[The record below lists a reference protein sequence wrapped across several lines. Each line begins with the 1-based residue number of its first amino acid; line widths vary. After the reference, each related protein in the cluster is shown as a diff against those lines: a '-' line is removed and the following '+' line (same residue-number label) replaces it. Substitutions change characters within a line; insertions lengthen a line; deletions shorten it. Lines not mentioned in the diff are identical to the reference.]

1 MDVQQLHSL
10 FDVAVQNNLTSLIC
24 HYITDVCLD
33 ENAVSSDPLLAFL
46 LDEVV
51 IKDWCKRAVNVL
63 ITEIGVIYRSGLETM
78 RSRLSQLQKFATQL
92 AGIYSILE
100 VMVSSFNEAVSA
112 HVNDLHQLIE
122 NTLKAKQ
129 HLEAMIWCI
138 RHRFIQDIC
147 SRYTDHTSWSSDVIQ
162 RKAYAEERKW
172 PGFSDKGSDI
182 NEANQTTLFIEQALQ
197 NLGIEQNYR
206 DKEED
211 ITITCLQ
218 NEQSSSMFCSTITT
232 DHCSIDRYPF
242 KNLREAVDVLFLHG
256 ASDMVIAKQAILLY
270 YLFDRHW
277 SRPDSE
283 WRYLVDDFATTFG
296 ITNRTLL
303 ECLVFCLLD
312 DHSSEALKEAC
323 SLLPKIFSKETHP
336 KIAQVLLER
345 QRPDMALLVLKC
357 TGRDSFSATENFEKD
372 GISSLSE
379 AVTAVRV
386 RIECGLLTEAFMYH
400 RSYCSKVKEQ
410 HSANM
415 THTED
420 AFEGSWIYHVEMM
433 MVEFCTIC
441 IERNLVDKMIDLPWD
456 SEEEKHLHKSLFESA
471 HEAPMDPI
479 GSLLVVYYLRRYRYL
494 EAYGVDRSLQKF
506 EQKELE
512 NATEE
517 IASKIRAIAQWRESL
532 VAKCLD
538 MLPEVQRENVKA
550 INSGEQI
557 QFARTAQ
564 ISSPAH
570 VGKSQNPVM
579 DLSTTF
585 TSVLQNKSSL
595 FSKNNALTDS
605 SGLIRSSHSERKV
618 PSALQTRAPPHGSP
632 ISNMRSTVGGKFP
645 TVGQNVD
652 SPFLRGAKGISSRK
666 GETGFKE
673 GIKYAD
679 HDPLPM
685 YLNLSS
691 GDTPTKDY
699 RTSLLKAEA
708 NKTTYFQGQDSVGK
722 GEFHFGSRAVK
733 PFNLNGT
740 GAGQNGLA
748 KISGYAGFREDYK
761 VPTKENIL
769 R

>member
-1 MDVQQLHSL
+1 
-10 FDVAVQNNLTSLIC
+10 
-24 HYITDVCLD
+24 
-33 ENAVSSDPLLAFL
+33 
-46 LDEVV
+46 
-51 IKDWCKRAVNVL
+51 
-63 ITEIGVIYRSGLETM
+63 
-78 RSRLSQLQKFATQL
+78 
-92 AGIYSILE
+92 
-100 VMVSSFNEAVSA
+100 
-112 HVNDLHQLIE
+112 
-122 NTLKAKQ
+122 
-129 HLEAMIWCI
+129 
-138 RHRFIQDIC
+138 
-147 SRYTDHTSWSSDVIQ
+147 
-162 RKAYAEERKW
+162 
-172 PGFSDKGSDI
+172 
-182 NEANQTTLFIEQALQ
+182 
-197 NLGIEQNYR
+197 
-206 DKEED
+206 
-211 ITITCLQ
+211 
-218 NEQSSSMFCSTITT
+218 
-232 DHCSIDRYPF
+232 
-242 KNLREAVDVLFLHG
+242 
-256 ASDMVIAKQAILLY
+256 
-270 YLFDRHW
+270 
-277 SRPDSE
+277 
-283 WRYLVDDFATTFG
+283 
-296 ITNRTLL
+296 
-303 ECLVFCLLD
+303 
-312 DHSSEALKEAC
+312 
-323 SLLPKIFSKETHP
+323 
-336 KIAQVLLER
+336 
-345 QRPDMALLVLKC
+345 
-357 TGRDSFSATENFEKD
+357 
-372 GISSLSE
+372 
-379 AVTAVRV
+379 
-386 RIECGLLTEAFMYH
+386 
-400 RSYCSKVKEQ
+400 
-410 HSANM
+410 
-415 THTED
+415 
-420 AFEGSWIYHVEMM
+420 
-433 MVEFCTIC
+433 
-441 IERNLVDKMIDLPWD
+441 
-456 SEEEKHLHKSLFESA
+456 
-471 HEAPMDPI
+471 
-479 GSLLVVYYLRRYRYL
+479 
-494 EAYGVDRSLQKF
+494 
-506 EQKELE
+506 
-512 NATEE
+512 
-517 IASKIRAIAQWRESL
+517 
-532 VAKCLD
+532 

-550 INSGEQI
+550 INIGEQS